1 MITKNKIVVTGGS
14 GKAGRACVAD
24 LLEHGYEVLVVD
36 RVIPQPTRCASIVAD
51 LTDFGQVIDALSW
64 PGGWSDLGGPC
75 AVHAVV
81 HLAAIPAPRQQTNAA
96 TFANNT
102 LGDYNVFES
111 CRRLGIK
118 HVVYASS
125 ETVLGLPFDE
135 PPPYVP
141 VDENYP
147 PRPQSAYSLGKVVAE
162 TMAQQF
168 CRWDPELKMIGLRL
182 SNIMEPKDYASF
194 PSFQQDAGIRN
205 WNLWSYID
213 ARDAAQAIR
222 LSIESNIRSSEVFI
236 IANADTVM
244 ERLNAELL
252 KEKFPSVPQR
262 GKIAD
267 HETLLSIEKA
277 KRLLGYAPQFDWR
290 TELQRRD

>member
-1 MITKNKIVVTGGS
+1 MTPNKKIVVTGGS

-24 LLEHGYEVLVVD
+24 PLEHGYEVFVVD
-36 RVIPQPTRCASIVAD
+36 RVAPEPRRCASIVAD
-51 LTDFGQVIDALSW
+51 LTDFGQVMDALSW
-64 PGGWSDLGGPC
+64 PGGWADLGGPC

-81 HLAAIPAPRQQTNAA
+81 HLAAIPAPRLQANAA

-102 LGDYNVFES
+102 LGDYNVFEA

-147 PRPQSAYSLGKVVAE
+147 PRPQSAYSLSKVLAE

-182 SNIMEPKDYASF
+182 SNIMEPQDYARF
-194 PSFQQDAGIRN
+194 PSFQNDAALRK
-205 WNLWSYID
+205 WNLWGYID

-222 LSIESNIRSSEVFI
+222 LSIESNLRGSEVFI
-236 IANADTVM
+236 IVNADTVM
-244 ERLNAELL
+244 EQRNSELL
-252 KEKFPSVPQR
+252 REKFPAVSQR
-262 GKIAD
+262 GKIAE
-267 HETLLSIEKA
+267 HQTLLSIDKA
-277 KRLLGYAPQFDWR
+277 KSLLGYSPQFDWR
-290 TELQRRD
+290 SELSAG

>member
-1 MITKNKIVVTGGS
+1 MNAKKKIVVTGGS

-24 LLEHGYEVLVVD
+24 LLEHDYEVLVVD
-36 RVIPQPTRCASIVAD
+36 RVVPEPRRCASIVAD
-51 LTDFGQVIDALSW
+51 MTDFGQVIDALSW
-64 PGGWSDLGGPC
+64 PGGASDLGGPC

-81 HLAAIPAPRQQTNAA
+81 HLAAIPAPRLQPNAT

-102 LGDYNVFES
+102 LGDYHVFEA

-147 PRPQSAYSLGKVVAE
+147 PRPQSAYSLSKVLAE

-182 SNIMEPKDYASF
+182 SNIMEPQDYPRF
-194 PSFQQDAGIRN
+194 PTFQNDAGMRK
-205 WNLWSYID
+205 WNLWGYID

-222 LSIESNIRSSEVFI
+222 RGIECNLRGSEVFI
-236 IANADTVM
+236 IANDDTVM
-244 ERLNAELL
+244 ERSNARLL
-252 KEKFPSVPQR
+252 DEKFPTVPRRVDVGEHQ
-262 GKIAD
+262 
-267 HETLLSIEKA
+267 TLLSIEKA
-277 KRLLGYAPQFDWR
+277 KRMLGYSPRFNWR
-290 TELQRRD
+290 NELHRQR

>member
-1 MITKNKIVVTGGS
+1 MTTQKKIVVTGGS
-14 GKAGRACVAD
+14 GKAGRACVTD

-36 RVIPQPTRCASIVAD
+36 RVAPNPSRCASIVAD

-75 AVHAVV
+75 DVHAVV
-81 HLAAIPAPRQQTNAA
+81 HLAAIPAPRLQPNAA

-102 LGDYNVFES
+102 LSDFNVFEA

-147 PRPQSAYSLGKVVAE
+147 PRPESAYSLSKVVAE

-182 SNIMEPKDYASF
+182 SNVMAPQDYAQF
-194 PSFQQDAGIRN
+194 PSFQDDADIRK
-205 WNLWSYID
+205 WNLWGYID

-222 LSIESNIRSSEVFI
+222 LSIESNLRGSEVFI

-244 ERLNAELL
+244 ERKNGDLL
-252 KEKFPSVPQR
+252 KEKFPAGPQR
-262 GKIAD
+262 GEVGE
-267 HETLLSIEKA
+267 HQTLLSIEKA
-277 KRLLGYAPQFDWR
+277 KRLLGYSPKFDWR
-290 TELQRRD
+290 TELQRR